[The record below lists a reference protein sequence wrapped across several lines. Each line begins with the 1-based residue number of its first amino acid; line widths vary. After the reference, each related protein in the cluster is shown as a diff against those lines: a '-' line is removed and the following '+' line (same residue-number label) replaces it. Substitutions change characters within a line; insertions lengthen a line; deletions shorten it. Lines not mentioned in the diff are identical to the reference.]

1 LKSICPQQKLNFA
14 TYLQI
19 CVFDVSLS
27 SNSKANKMIIEFS
40 VDNYLSFKD
49 LTTLSMIAAKSFK
62 ELGDTH
68 IIGVDQK
75 LNLLK
80 SAVIYGNNASGKS
93 NLLEAMGFMKATVL
107 NSFRDALIENSER
120 KFPLEKFKLNSKTET
135 ESSFFE
141 ISFIHK
147 SVKYRYGFEIDYE
160 HVVAEWLFHT
170 TSKEVYLF
178 KRDFQNIEV
187 NKTAF
192 KEGLG
197 KELDV
202 KDNVLFLSL
211 LATLGKE
218 TSSSIVD
225 WFKKLNFIN
234 GIHDRGHK
242 RYTID
247 KLKSDHNFFI
257 WALHF
262 IKYLEISNLSTTE
275 EDVNDIDL
283 ETLRVK
289 EKDEEIIN
297 LFTSIHKI
305 QSKQPRRDQLITYH
319 RKYDENNNFID
330 SVPFNFDNQESE
342 GTKKLLYLL
351 GPWYDTLKNGK
362 ILVVDELD
370 SRLHSNL
377 TLKLVEFF
385 HKFNENNAQLIF
397 AVHDI
402 SLLNKD
408 IFRRDQIWFVE
419 KNQFGA
425 SELLSL
431 ADFKTDK
438 VRNKSAFNK
447 NYAQGKYGAVPYFE
461 VNEKLNQLLYGE
473 AR

>member
-1 LKSICPQQKLNFA
+1 VGSICPQQKLNFA

-40 VDNYLSFKD
+40 VENYLSFKD

-68 IIGVDQK
+68 IIEVDKK

-120 KFPLEKFKLNSKTET
+120 KFPLEKFKLNSKTEK

-160 HVVAEWLFHT
+160 KVVAEWLYLT

-178 KRDFQNIEV
+178 KRNFQNIEV

-225 WFKKLNFIN
+225 WFKKLNFM
-234 GIHDRGHK
+234 
-242 RYTID
+242 
-247 KLKSDHNFFI
+247 
-257 WALHF
+257 
-262 IKYLEISNLSTTE
+262 
-275 EDVNDIDL
+275 
-283 ETLRVK
+283 
-289 EKDEEIIN
+289 
-297 LFTSIHKI
+297 
-305 QSKQPRRDQLITYH
+305 
-319 RKYDENNNFID
+319 
-330 SVPFNFDNQESE
+330 
-342 GTKKLLYLL
+342 
-351 GPWYDTLKNGK
+351 
-362 ILVVDELD
+362 LD
-370 SRLHSNL
+370 
-377 TLKLVEFF
+377 
-385 HKFNENNAQLIF
+385 
-397 AVHDI
+397 
-402 SLLNKD
+402 
-408 IFRRDQIWFVE
+408 
-419 KNQFGA
+419 
-425 SELLSL
+425 
-431 ADFKTDK
+431 
-438 VRNKSAFNK
+438 
-447 NYAQGKYGAVPYFE
+447 
-461 VNEKLNQLLYGE
+461 
-473 AR
+473 

>member
-1 LKSICPQQKLNFA
+1 MILEFCVENF
-14 TYLQI
+14 
-19 CVFDVSLS
+19 
-27 SNSKANKMIIEFS
+27 
-40 VDNYLSFKD
+40 LSFKD
-49 LTTLSMIAAKSFK
+49 LTKLSMVSAKSFK
-62 ELGDTH
+62 EHKDSNLIEIDK
-68 IIGVDQK
+68 K

-93 NLLEAMGFMKATVL
+93 NLLEALGFMQAIVL
-107 NSFRDALIENSER
+107 NSFRDALVENSEK
-120 KFPLEKFKLNSKTET
+120 KFPLQKFILNSKTET

-141 ISFIHK
+141 ISFIHENI
-147 SVKYRYGFEIDYE
+147 KYRYGFEIDYDK
-160 HVVAEWLFHT
+160 VVAEWLYHT

-178 KRDFQNIEV
+178 KRDYQKIEI

-197 KELDV
+197 KEGDV
-202 KDNVLFLSL
+202 KENVLFLSL

-218 TSSSIVD
+218 ISMEIVT
-225 WFKKLNFIN
+225 WFKKINFIN

-247 KLKSDHNFFI
+247 KLKSDKNFFN
-257 WALHF
+257 WVLHF
-262 IKYLEISNLSTTE
+262 IKYLEISNLTTTE
-275 EDVNDIDL
+275 EDVIDIDL
-283 ETLRVK
+283 ETLREK

-297 LFTSIHKI
+297 LFTSIHNI
-305 QSKQPRRDQLITYH
+305 QSKQSKRDQLITYH

-362 ILVVDELD
+362 ILAIDELD

-377 TLKLVEFF
+377 TLKLIEFF
-385 HKFNENNAQLIF
+385 HKFNKTNAQLIF
-397 AVHDI
+397 AVHDTSI
-402 SLLNKD
+402 LNKET
-408 IFRRDQIWFVE
+408 FRRDQIYFVE

-425 SELLSL
+425 SELLCL

-447 NYAQGKYGAVPYFE
+447 NYIQGKYGAIPYFE
-461 VNEKLNQLLYGE
+461 IDEKLNQFLYGE
-473 AR
+473 S

>member
-1 LKSICPQQKLNFA
+1 
-14 TYLQI
+14 
-19 CVFDVSLS
+19 
-27 SNSKANKMIIEFS
+27 MIIEFS
-40 VDNYLSFKD
+40 VENYLSFKD
-49 LTTLSMIAAKSFK
+49 LTTLSMIGAKSFK
-62 ELGDTH
+62 EHNDTH
-68 IIGVDQK
+68 LIEIDKK

-107 NSFRDALIENSER
+107 NSFRDALVENSER
-120 KFPLEKFKLNSKTET
+120 KFPLEKFILNSKTEN

-141 ISFIHK
+141 ISFIYK
-147 SVKYRYGFEIDYE
+147 NVKYRYGFEIDYE
-160 HVVAEWLFHT
+160 NIVAEWLYHT

-178 KRDFQNIEV
+178 KRDFQKIEV
-187 NKTAF
+187 NKSAF

-197 KELDV
+197 KENDA
-202 KDNVLFLSL
+202 KENVLFISL

-218 TSSSIVD
+218 ISGDVVE

-247 KLKSDHNFFI
+247 KLKTDKEFFN

-283 ETLRVK
+283 ETLREK

-319 RKYDENNNFID
+319 KKYDENNFLID

-342 GTKKLLYLL
+342 GTKKILYLL

-362 ILVVDELD
+362 ILVIDELD

-377 TLKLVEFF
+377 TLRLVEFF
-385 HKFNENNAQLIF
+385 HKFNANNAQLIF

-402 SLLNKD
+402 SILNKD
-408 IFRRDQIWFVE
+408 TFRRDQIYFIE

-431 ADFKTDK
+431 GDYKTDK
-438 VRNKSAFNK
+438 VRNKSAFDK
-447 NYAQGKYGAVPYFE
+447 NYIQGKYGAIPYFE
-461 VNEKLNQLLYGE
+461 IDEKLNQLLYGE